1 MSRKLIILFIVAFN
15 LVVTLVALQMPVDAS
30 PAAQSQTG
38 AARPTALPQP
48 LRIVIHQRVPMSLT
62 LPITRSEDT
71 EQLTETLTVTLDLDL
86 DFVISQT
93 LTRTVISTVTL
104 TLGDQGT
111 VTLPVS
117 ITVSSPTTAS
127 VNVIALQP
135 ILPPTPTATATT
147 RATATAT
154 PTRTPTP
161 TPTPTATA
169 TATLTPT
176 VAVTPTQAVTPTGTI
191 TTTGTPTATLPAING
206 TVPVTANLR
215 SGPDISFALV
225 GTVNGGQGIRIV
237 ALDASGNWYL
247 LDNGAWIATFLVE
260 GAPTDLPVATAELIA
275 SLPDP
280 TTITNTASITGTTA
294 ITGTAPPTATT
305 ATTPT
310 TQPVGGGLILIPTPT
325 PTIAA
330 SVAPT
335 VTTDA
340 NLRSGPGTEFPII
353 GGTITGQVLEIVA
366 RNADASWYLLSNGGW
381 VAAFLVSSPPA
392 AATIPLFNPDQ
403 PPAPTSPITTTTAV
417 TPTASST
424 TTTPLS
430 VADRLYLLDG
440 AEVTARYTTAL
451 AAIDGLV
458 KQTAADATLI
468 SNQAWIVEM
477 NTAISLLTVTGDR
490 VRALIPPARFATVH
504 ASLVQA
510 ATAYNAAAGLLS
522 TAVNQAS
529 VAQLEEAVA
538 EITRGNDSLSRATL
552 ALQAANQ

>member
-48 LRIVIHQRVPMSLT
+48 LRIVIRQQVPMSLT

-71 EQLTETLTVTLDLDL
+71 KQLTETLTVTLGLDL

-93 LTRTVISTVTL
+93 LTRTVVSTVTL

-111 VTLPVS
+111 VMLPVS

-135 ILPPTPTATATT
+135 ILPPTPTATATA

-161 TPTPTATA
+161 TPTV

-191 TTTGTPTATLPAING
+191 TTTGTPTATLPEINA

-225 GTVNGGQGIRIV
+225 GTVNGGQGVRIV
-237 ALDASGNWYL
+237 AADASGNWYL

-260 GAPTDLPVATAELIA
+260 GAPTDLPIATDELIA

-280 TTITNTASITGTTA
+280 TTLTNTVAITGTTA
-294 ITGTAPPTATT
+294 ITSTATPTATNAIT
-305 ATTPT
+305 PTPT
-310 TQPVGGGLILIPTPT
+310 TQPAGGGLILVPTPT

-403 PPAPTSPITTTTAV
+403 PPTPTSPITTTTAV
-417 TPTASST
+417 TSTTSST

-468 SNQAWIVEM
+468 SNQAWIAEM

-510 ATAYNAAAGLLS
+510 ATAYNTAAGLLS
-522 TAVNQAS
+522 TAVNQTS

>member
-48 LRIVIHQRVPMSLT
+48 LRIVIRQQVPMSLT

-93 LTRTVISTVTL
+93 LTRTVVSTVTL

-111 VTLPVS
+111 VMLPVS

-135 ILPPTPTATATT
+135 ILPPTPTATATA

-154 PTRTPTP
+154 PSRTPTP
-161 TPTPTATA
+161 TPTA

-191 TTTGTPTATLPAING
+191 TTTGTPTATLPEINA

-215 SGPDISFALV
+215 AGPDISFALV

-237 ALDASGNWYL
+237 AADASGNWYL

-260 GAPTDLPVATAELIA
+260 GAPTDLPIATDELIA

-280 TTITNTASITGTTA
+280 TTLTNTVAITGTTA
-294 ITGTAPPTATT
+294 ITSTATPTATNAIT
-305 ATTPT
+305 PTPT
-310 TQPVGGGLILIPTPT
+310 TAPAGGGLILVPTPT

-330 SVAPT
+330 SIPPT

-403 PPAPTSPITTTTAV
+403 PPTPTSPITTTTAV
-417 TPTASST
+417 TPTTSST

-468 SNQAWIVEM
+468 SNQAWIAEM

>member
-48 LRIVIHQRVPMSLT
+48 LRIVIRQQVPMSLT
-62 LPITRSEDT
+62 LPNTADEGT
-71 EQLTETLTVTLDLDL
+71 ESPTETLTVTVGLDL

-104 TLGDQGT
+104 TLGDQGV

-135 ILPPTPTATATT
+135 ILPPTPTATATA

-154 PTRTPTP
+154 PTR

-176 VAVTPTQAVTPTGTI
+176 VAVTPTAVVTATETLTTTGTTTL
-191 TTTGTPTATLPAING
+191 TTTGTPTATLPAINA

-215 SGPDISFALV
+215 SGPDVSFALV
-225 GTVNGGQGIRIV
+225 GTINGGQGVRVV
-237 ALDASGNWYL
+237 AADASGNWYL

-260 GAPTDLPVATAELIA
+260 GAPTDLPVATDALIA
-275 SLPDP
+275 TLPDP
-280 TTITNTASITGTTA
+280 TTLTTTTTITSTTA
-294 ITGTAPPTATT
+294 ITSTGTP
-305 ATTPT
+305 TPT
-310 TQPVGGGLILIPTPT
+310 TQPAGGGLILVPTPT

-330 SVAPT
+330 SVPPT

-381 VAAFLVSSPPA
+381 VAAFLVSSPPV
-392 AATIPLFNPDQ
+392 AATVPLFNPDQ
-403 PPAPTSPITTTTAV
+403 PPAPTSPITATTPVTTT
-417 TPTASST
+417 PIST

-440 AEVTARYTTAL
+440 AEVTARYTSAL
-451 AAIDGLV
+451 ATIDNLV
-458 KQTAADATLI
+458 KQAAADATLI
-468 SNQAWIVEM
+468 SNQTWVAEM

-490 VRALIPPARFATVH
+490 VRALIPPARFTTVH

-510 ATAYNAAAGLLS
+510 ATAYNAAAGLLA
-522 TAVNQAS
+522 TAVNQAN
-529 VAQLEEAVA
+529 VAQLEDAVA

>member
-48 LRIVIHQRVPMSLT
+48 LRIVIRQQVPMSLT

-93 LTRTVISTVTL
+93 LTRTVVSTVTL

-161 TPTPTATA
+161 TPTA

-191 TTTGTPTATLPAING
+191 TTTGTPTATLPEINA

-237 ALDASGNWYL
+237 AADASGNWYL

-260 GAPTDLPVATAELIA
+260 GAPTDLPIATDELIA

-280 TTITNTASITGTTA
+280 TTLTNTVAITGTTA
-294 ITGTAPPTATT
+294 ITSTATPTATT
-305 ATTPT
+305 AITPTPT
-310 TQPVGGGLILIPTPT
+310 TAPAGGGLILVPTPT

-403 PPAPTSPITTTTAV
+403 PPAPTSPITTTTAI
-417 TPTASST
+417 TPTTSST

-468 SNQAWIVEM
+468 NNQAWVAEM

-490 VRALIPPARFATVH
+490 VRALIPPARFATIH

-510 ATAYNAAAGLLS
+510 ATAYNRAAGLLS

-538 EITRGNDSLSRATL
+538 EITRGNDSLSQATL